1 MAVTMKLGPPWV
13 PEEQSEGRFL
23 CTRWWCSRWWF
34 SLLVLHATGQVMWF
48 KSKKNK
54 SSVWKS
60 TRKNTLYTRRLLH
73 QAPLTPDTF
82 YTSCLSSLSMAM
94 HANSCES
101 ANLLFSSLGSSC
113 SRAARHCQSSFKALI
128 TFTSSSDTPYN
139 LLTFRGPHGVCAQS
153 HAHGGVN
160 MRSHNISTPCLLLNA
175 CSPRAAYTHILL
187 HQRYVAMYKSRRD
200 RAHSRKNT
208 ICIQIELEKLIGKT

>member
-1 MAVTMKLGPPWV
+1 MYGSRHAKTPFT
-13 PEEQSEGRFL
+13 PEGF
-23 CTRWWCSRWWF
+23 
-34 SLLVLHATGQVMWF
+34 
-48 KSKKNK
+48 
-54 SSVWKS
+54 
-60 TRKNTLYTRRLLH
+60 YTRNLLH

-139 LLTFRGPHGVCAQS
+139 LLTFHGPHGVCAQS

-160 MRSHNISTPCLLLNA
+160 MRSHNISTTCLLLNA
-175 CSPRAAYTHILL
+175 WEYSCQIFKHAYVPRVPHTHTSFYTKDMWPCTK
-187 HQRYVAMYKSRRD
+187 AGE
-200 RAHSRKNT
+200 
-208 ICIQIELEKLIGKT
+208 IEPTAGKTQFVYKLN

>member
-1 MAVTMKLGPPWV
+1 MIFAAKNYFCESGTLIRSHMAVTMKLGPPWV

-73 QAPLTPDTF
+73 QKPFTPGTFDT
-82 YTSCLSSLSMAM
+82 
-94 HANSCES
+94 
-101 ANLLFSSLGSSC
+101 
-113 SRAARHCQSSFKALI
+113 RH
-128 TFTSSSDTPYN
+128 
-139 LLTFRGPHGVCAQS
+139 
-153 HAHGGVN
+153 
-160 MRSHNISTPCLLLNA
+160 
-175 CSPRAAYTHILL
+175 LL
-187 HQRYVAMYKSRRD
+187 HQLSQQSFHGNACKLLRVSKPSFFIVGIFMFSRGTTLPVILQSIDNFHFILR
-200 RAHSRKNT
+200 HT
-208 ICIQIELEKLIGKT
+208 I